1 MSLEVI
7 RNYSGKAGTVGPMV
21 LNVEEDGGII
31 HQIDFEF
38 GFSTRRIED
47 CLTKVSFVAGISY
60 AEKIDFLAA
69 PAGAV
74 AYVQAVEQLAGIE
87 ITDRAKIIRVFLLEL
102 NRISSHLFFI
112 AQMAASV
119 GLDSIY
125 YFCLREREKYCDL
138 FELYCGSRVGFGAI
152 KIGGVAEDASDG
164 LLFTV
169 EEILRN
175 TESFL
180 HELNEILT
188 NDPIFI
194 EQVEDVGILHKDLIY
209 RH

>member
-47 CLTKVSFVAGISY
+47 CLTKVSFV
-60 AEKIDFLAA
+60 
-69 PAGAV
+69 
-74 AYVQAVEQLAGIE
+74 AGIE